1 MEGQEGFSRIS
12 AFIAII
18 AVVLVLGGAGY
29 LGLRKEADLDDKED
43 TFFEGLLGNKIDN
56 STPIK
61 LEPRTVAFAD
71 GTVAT
76 YSLASEFDLAVAA
89 EDLGKARF
97 IAMSP
102 DNRIFIPDMVD
113 WNLSREGRIIILEDF
128 DAETHK
134 FKSKS
139 IYLSGLRGPN
149 SVEFYTDR
157 AGKSWIYI
165 ALTEKLIRYPY
176 KSGDMAPT
184 AKPELISLFPNKQNP
199 TALGI
204 VWHVTRTILFHEDV
218 LYVSVGSGCNVCEEA
233 QGDKRAMILA
243 MDPDGKNARTY
254 VDGLKNA
261 VGISW
266 AEGAL
271 YATENGVDH
280 LGADLPDD
288 VMYKLTEGENY
299 GWPYCYESGGKKHKE
314 LSWNWKRVPISCENV
329 PMSFVSFGPHTAPL
343 GITYFENAHPFINKA
358 FLVAQHGSHKVEIR
372 NGYNILRVTMDGKQE
387 VFMNGFLGE
396 GDKRFGR
403 PVHVFQYDEN
413 SFFFTDD
420 FGGRLYFVYA
430 K

>member
-113 WNLSREGRIIILEDF
+113 WKLS
-128 DAETHK
+128 
-134 FKSKS
+134 
-139 IYLSGLRGPN
+139 
-149 SVEFYTDR
+149 
-157 AGKSWIYI
+157 
-165 ALTEKLIRYPY
+165 RYPY
-176 KSGDMAPT
+176 KAGDMAPT

-299 GWPYCYESGGKKHKE
+299 GWPYCYESNGKKNKE

-396 GDKRFGR
+396 GDKIG
-403 PVHVFQYDEN
+403 
-413 SFFFTDD
+413 
-420 FGGRLYFVYA
+420 
-430 K
+430 